1 MEIKNVFFDLDHTL
15 WDFERNSALT
25 FELLFNKYKLDI
37 DINSFLKVYV
47 PINLEYWRLYRNES
61 ISKEYLRFNRLNDAF
76 KKLNIDVSSDL
87 INKLSYDY
95 IENLPKFNHLIDG
108 AHELLLYLKKKYKL
122 YLITNGFRN
131 VQSNKLKNSGIDNLF
146 LSIYDSESIGVK
158 KPNPL
163 IFNHALDD
171 SGCIARESVMIG
183 DSFEADI
190 QGSLSVGMNAIHYVN
205 FGEKEHKD
213 CVIVNNLLSIKKIL

>member
-76 KKLNIDVSSDL
+76 KKLNIDVSIDL

-108 AHELLLYLKKKYKL
+108 AHELLLYLKK
-122 YLITNGFRN
+122 I
-131 VQSNKLKNSGIDNLF
+131 
-146 LSIYDSESIGVK
+146 
-158 KPNPL
+158 
-163 IFNHALDD
+163 
-171 SGCIARESVMIG
+171 
-183 DSFEADI
+183 
-190 QGSLSVGMNAIHYVN
+190 
-205 FGEKEHKD
+205 
-213 CVIVNNLLSIKKIL
+213 

>member
-37 DINSFLKVYV
+37 DINSFLKVYI

-61 ISKEYLRFNRLNDAF
+61 ISKEYLRFNRLNEAF

-131 VQSNKLKNSGIDNLF
+131 VQSNKLKNSGIGNFF
-146 LSIYDSESIGVK
+146 LSIYDSESVGVK

-205 FGEKEHKD
+205 FGEKEHKE
-213 CVIVNNLLSIKKIL
+213 CIIVNNLLSIKKIL

>member
-37 DINSFLKVYV
+37 DLNSFLKVYV

-131 VQSNKLKNSGIDNLF
+131 VQSNKLKNSGIGNFF
-146 LSIYDSESIGVK
+146 LSIYDSESVGVK

-171 SGCIARESVMIG
+171 SGCIAKESVMIG

-205 FGEKEHKD
+205 FGEKEHKE
-213 CVIVNNLLSIKKIL
+213 CIIVNNLLSIKKIL

>member
-25 FELLFNKYKLDI
+25 FGLLFNKYKLDI

-171 SGCIARESVMIG
+171 SGCIAKESVMIG

>member
-1 MEIKNVFFDLDHTL
+1 MKIKNVFFDLDHTL

-122 YLITNGFRN
+122 NLITNGFRN
-131 VQSNKLKNSGIDNLF
+131 VHSNKLKNSVSDNLF
-146 LSIYDSESIGVK
+146 L
-158 KPNPL
+158 
-163 IFNHALDD
+163 
-171 SGCIARESVMIG
+171 
-183 DSFEADI
+183 
-190 QGSLSVGMNAIHYVN
+190 
-205 FGEKEHKD
+205 
-213 CVIVNNLLSIKKIL
+213 

>member
-37 DINSFLKVYV
+37 DINSFLKVYI

-131 VQSNKLKNSGIDNLF
+131 VQSNKLKNSGIGNFF
-146 LSIYDSESIGVK
+146 LSIYDSESVGVK

-205 FGEKEHKD
+205 FGEKEHKE
-213 CVIVNNLLSIKKIL
+213 CIIVNNLLSIKKIL

>member
-131 VQSNKLKNSGIDNLF
+131 VQSNKLKNSGIANFF
-146 LSIYDSESIGVK
+146 LSIYDSESVGVK

-171 SGCIARESVMIG
+171 SGCIASESVMIG

-205 FGEKEHKD
+205 FGEKEHKE
-213 CVIVNNLLSIKKIL
+213 CVIVNDLLSIKKIL

>member
-15 WDFERNSALT
+15 WVFERNSALT

-61 ISKEYLRFNRLNDAF
+61 ISKEYLRFNRLNEAF

-131 VQSNKLKNSGIDNLF
+131 VQSNKLKNSGIGNFF
-146 LSIYDSESIGVK
+146 LSIYDSESVGVK

-205 FGEKEHKD
+205 FGEKEHKE
-213 CVIVNNLLSIKKIL
+213 CIIVNNLLSIKKIL

>member
-131 VQSNKLKNSGIDNLF
+131 VQSNKLKNSGIGNFF
-146 LSIYDSESIGVK
+146 LSIYDSESVGVK

-190 QGSLSVGMNAIHYVN
+190 QGSLAIGMNAIHYIN
-205 FGEKEHKD
+205 FGEKEHTE
-213 CVIVNNLLSIKKIL
+213 CIIVNNLLSIKKIL

>member
-61 ISKEYLRFNRLNDAF
+61 ISKEYLRFNRLNEAF

-95 IENLPKFNHLIDG
+95 VENLPKFNHLIDG

-131 VQSNKLKNSGIDNLF
+131 VQSNKLKNSGIGNFF
-146 LSIYDSESIGVK
+146 LSIYDSESVGVK

-205 FGEKEHKD
+205 FGEKEHKE
-213 CVIVNNLLSIKKIL
+213 CIIVNNLLSIKKIL

>member
-61 ISKEYLRFNRLNDAF
+61 ISKEYLRFNRLNEAF

-108 AHELLLYLKKKYKL
+108 AHELLLHLKKKYKL

-131 VQSNKLKNSGIDNLF
+131 VQSNKLKNSGIGNFF
-146 LSIYDSESIGVK
+146 LSIYDSESVGVK

-205 FGEKEHKD
+205 FGEKEHKE
-213 CVIVNNLLSIKKIL
+213 CIIVNNLLSIKKIL

>member
-131 VQSNKLKNSGIDNLF
+131 VQSNKLKNSGIGNFF
-146 LSIYDSESIGVK
+146 LSIYDSESVGVK

-205 FGEKEHKD
+205 FGEKEHKE
-213 CVIVNNLLSIKKIL
+213 CIIVNNLLSIKKIL